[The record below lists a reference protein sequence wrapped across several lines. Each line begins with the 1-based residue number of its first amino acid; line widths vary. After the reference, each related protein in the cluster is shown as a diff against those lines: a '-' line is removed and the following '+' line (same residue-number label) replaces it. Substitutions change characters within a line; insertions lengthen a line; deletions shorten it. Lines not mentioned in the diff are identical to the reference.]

1 MASHV
6 DVSTD
11 WRRSAGDF
19 QCLECRKK
27 RLPANRFSKTQVK
40 AALKHEEK
48 GAICLECMKKREEK
62 EKAEREAASVATEM
76 TGEEEVERLTCSIC
90 NELVPITQF
99 SKSQSNHIKHGCPGK
114 CKPCI
119 EKKEEEEMTKISN
132 KKLNEHSAMKK
143 RFSKTRGKKKVAGA
157 LAMACM
163 EAALEGEQITGIKA
177 ERSDRGGKRSWRD
190 KHGGGRRGGRGG
202 FRR

>member
-48 GAICLECMKKREEK
+48 GAICLECMQKREEK
-62 EKAEREAASVATEM
+62 EKAEREAAKAATGA
-76 TGEEEVERLTCSIC
+76 TDGEEVEKLTCSIC

-99 SKSQSNHIKHGCPGK
+99 SKKARATTSS
-114 CKPCI
+114 
-119 EKKEEEEMTKISN
+119 T
-132 KKLNEHSAMKK
+132 
-143 RFSKTRGKKKVAGA
+143 
-157 LAMACM
+157 
-163 EAALEGEQITGIKA
+163 AALESANHASKKWTRKI
-177 ERSDRGGKRSWRD
+177 
-190 KHGGGRRGGRGG
+190 
-202 FRR
+202 

>member
-48 GAICLECMKKREEK
+48 GAICLECMQKREEK
-62 EKAEREAASVATEM
+62 EKAEREAAKAATGA
-76 TGEEEVERLTCSIC
+76 TDGEEVEKLTCSIC

-99 SKSQSNHIKHGCPGK
+99 SKSQSNHIKHGRPGK

-119 EKKEEEEMTKISN
+119 EKKDEEELAKISN
-132 KKLNEHSAMKK
+132 KKLNEQQNPSIEPNP
-143 RFSKTRGKKKVAGA
+143 TRAKNPSSSP
-157 LAMACM
+157 L
-163 EAALEGEQITGIKA
+163 
-177 ERSDRGGKRSWRD
+177 
-190 KHGGGRRGGRGG
+190 
-202 FRR
+202 